1 MKKIMTVLAA
11 VSIFLGAM
19 VSVSAAT
26 LCRTSGGN
34 GAVKLTINLN
44 DGYAGALDATLKLS
58 GKVTL
63 DTIEWDASLAPE
75 YVKKYTYDKNTNTVR
90 LYIATGDTSK
100 NLADK
105 DGNVA
110 IGVIKV
116 KAAADKEKF
125 NVEINRLSV
134 TNMDYKVRNITTLEN
149 DKTADFTYKLEDLND
164 NDDSNDNND
173 NNGGNNNGD
182 KPGTGENDN
191 NSGAGD
197 DNNQNGTGNNNGD
210 SNINNPA
217 PTPDNKKDEAIKNNL
232 GNKGTYESTNTGS
245 DIDMSVYL
253 NLSLSMLLIL
263 GAAGYIVYRKKQKV

>member
-1 MKKIMTVLAA
+1 MTVLAA

-90 LYIATGDTSK
+90 LYIATGDASK

-110 IGVIKV
+110 IGVVKV

-182 KPGTGENDN
+182 KPETGENDN

-197 DNNQNGTGNNNGD
+197 NNNQNGTGNNNGD

>member
-1 MKKIMTVLAA
+1 MTVLAA

>member
-110 IGVIKV
+110 IGVVKV

>member
-110 IGVIKV
+110 IGVVKV

-197 DNNQNGTGNNNGD
+197 DNNQNGTSNNNGD

>member
-90 LYIATGDTSK
+90 LYIATGDASK
-100 NLADK
+100 NLSDK

-110 IGVIKV
+110 IGVVKV